1 MIGRFFKLI
10 ALLWY
15 ADEHGWPEA
24 KAEGERDSPSD
35 RSAPSIGSTPRIDR
49 TSDGARE

>member
-1 MIGRFFKLI
+1 MIRRFFKFI

-15 ADEHGWPEA
+15 ADEYGWPDQ
-24 KAEGERDSPSD
+24 KQDSPSD

-49 TSDGARE
+49 TSDGARK